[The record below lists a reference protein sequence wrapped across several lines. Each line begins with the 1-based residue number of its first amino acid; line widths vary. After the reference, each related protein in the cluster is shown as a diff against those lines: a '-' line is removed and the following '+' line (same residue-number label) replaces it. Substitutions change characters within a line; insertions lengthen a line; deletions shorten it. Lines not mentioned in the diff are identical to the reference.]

1 MLPNFLHSSYK
12 TYKEDTNTIATWLA
26 ATAKRCGYP
35 EDLLDHKDGYSQSG
49 ASKRLKGNA
58 RKKAKSAAATK
69 LPTVDVSKLSATPPQ
84 GPKYILKVE
93 EFITLAEYV
102 AVFNKSIVKVPA
114 SLVSALNRAIDL
126 RKEHHEYSRGRN
138 PADQLN
144 GVDEGHS
151 YFVGVLERTREFL
164 MPRMP
169 SDSIKDFVTKPNR
182 DSESQTA
189 SELSNSFADLDVQ
202 ELSQDFIN
210 APDVSPAARVEVQP
224 RYEAEPLDSLEEQY
238 FAAHCLFQDVKK
250 IRAFLRQLWTSY
262 LEGMDIVAISVTTNT
277 AIDFVRSLEQ
287 DYLRQFP
294 GQSDFEGIVKLF
306 YGAQCLNRGQDPSS
320 TRPGEPFNFAVYD
333 LAEECLLSTY
343 VILSSVQDVIS
354 PGSLPVYK
362 PGHFG
367 TRDMS
372 SDWFDKSPR
381 EKFQDDK
388 VVLLEA
394 FPDLMLMTMI
404 TEKSPLAE
412 DELIRGFRGM
422 GPGKDIPLWLVFAA
436 QCFLDA
442 QHVLKEDICRPHA
455 QLMTVAKSISSSI
468 ETNLNFHQSLRV
480 DTWPRSN
487 DKVLQEQLRVIDEWV
502 RRDVVAEKLKKVRLS
517 FSKAV
522 LHTFRA
528 PPPYLS
534 QVLGTVECNGS
545 MTDYLVP
552 DSTKHACPRSRTFP
566 FTETI
571 SAVMW
576 SLHIRSQDAVSGI
589 WDHLCQCLG
598 IHHVLWPFIQRG
610 TPGKTAI

>member
-1 MLPNFLHSSYK
+1 MLPNGVHSSYE
-12 TYKEDTNTIATWLA
+12 TYKEDTDIVATWLA
-26 ATAKRCGYP
+26 ATAKRCGYLK
-35 EDLLDHKDGYSQSG
+35 DLLDHKDEPSQTS

-84 GPKYILKVE
+84 GPKYILKVK
-93 EFITLAEYV
+93 EFTTLAEYI
-102 AVFNKSIVKVPA
+102 AVFNKTIVKVPA
-114 SLVSALNRAIDL
+114 YLISALNRAIVL
-126 RKEHHEYSRGRN
+126 RREYHEYSRGRD
-138 PADQLN
+138 PVDQLN
-144 GVDEGHS
+144 GSDEGHS
-151 YFVGVLERTREFL
+151 YFVGVLERIREIL
-164 MPRMP
+164 KPRMP
-169 SDSIKDFVTKPNR
+169 SDSLEGFVTRPNR

-189 SELSNSFADLDVQ
+189 SELSNRFADLDVQ
-202 ELSQDFIN
+202 QPSQDFIN
-210 APDVSPAARVEVQP
+210 APDVSPAPSAELQP
-224 RYEAEPLDSLEEQY
+224 RYEAEPLDGLEEQY

-294 GQSDFEGIVKLF
+294 EQSDFEGIVQLF
-306 YGAQCLNRGQDPSS
+306 YRAQCLNRGQDPSS
-320 TRPGEPFNFAVYD
+320 KRPGEPFNFAVYD

-367 TRDMS
+367 TRDTN

-388 VVLLEA
+388 LVLLEA

-422 GPGKDIPLWLVFAA
+422 GPCKDIPLWLVFAA

-442 QHVLKEDICRPHA
+442 QHVLKQDICRPHA

-468 ETNLNFHQSLRV
+468 QTNLDFHQSLRV

-502 RRDVVAEKLKKVRLS
+502 RRDVVAQKLRKVRLS

-522 LHTFRA
+522 LHAFRA
-528 PPPYLS
+528 LPSYLPPSPFL
-534 QVLGTVECNGS
+534 LGASNCGVQWF
-545 MTDYLVP
+545 D
-552 DSTKHACPRSRTFP
+552 D
-566 FTETI
+566 
-571 SAVMW
+571 
-576 SLHIRSQDAVSGI
+576 
-589 WDHLCQCLG
+589 
-598 IHHVLWPFIQRG
+598 
-610 TPGKTAI
+610 